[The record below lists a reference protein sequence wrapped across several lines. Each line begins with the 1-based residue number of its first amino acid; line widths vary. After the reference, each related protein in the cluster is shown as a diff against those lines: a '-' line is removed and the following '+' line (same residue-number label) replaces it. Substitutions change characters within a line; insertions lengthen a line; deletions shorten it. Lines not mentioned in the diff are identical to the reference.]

1 MPILNVR
8 DRVKNSGVWHD
19 FKEFIQRGNIID
31 LGVGLVIGG
40 AFSKVLNSFVDDIL
54 TPPLGLV
61 IAGSNLENWFI
72 VLKYGKN
79 GKKVY
84 NTPQEAQEDGAV
96 TENVGRFLMTA
107 INFVLV
113 AITLFLII
121 FIATRFRSWRLS
133 RKQKKISNGD
143 VDATKPDDAD
153 ASGVTKTC
161 QWCNANVPVA
171 AVKCMYCASYLHE
184 KVPAE
189 LLNKAA
195 QPALIELDG

>member
-1 MPILNVR
+1 MSVPFL
-8 DRVKNSGVWHD
+8 
-19 FKEFIQRGNIID
+19 
-31 LGVGLVIGG
+31 
-40 AFSKVLNSFVDDIL
+40 L
-54 TPPLGLV
+54 T
-61 IAGSNLENWFI
+61 IGSNLENWFI
-72 VLKYGKN
+72 VLKYGPE
-79 GKKVY
+79 GKKPY
-84 NTPQEAQEDGAV
+84 TTPEEAQRDGAV

-107 INFVLV
+107 INFLLV

-121 FIATRFRSWRLS
+121 FTATRFRSWRLS
-133 RKQKKISNGD
+133 RRQKKISNGD

-189 LLNKAA
+189 LLNKTA

>member
-1 MPILNVR
+1 MTILNVR

-72 VLKYGKN
+72 VLKYGKR
-79 GKKVY
+79 GKVEY
-84 NTPQEAQEDGAV
+84 NTPEEAQNDGAV

-107 INFVLV
+107 INFLLV

-133 RKQKKISNGD
+133 RRQKKISNGD

-153 ASGVTKTC
+153 ASGATKTC

-171 AVKCMYCASYLHE
+171 AVKCMYCASFLHE